1 LYSKRTAP
9 VTRIFLDVSR
19 AAGHLIA
26 IPAAARYV
34 MRTIKIHIIAALA
47 FILTAASFSFL
58 YSEKKKRDYVGS
70 EKCGICHAAETIGNQ
85 YDKWLRTPHAKAVL
99 ILRTSDAAALGKKLS
114 IKNPAEDRQ
123 CLKCHAT
130 GGGTNPKLP
139 EEGVGC
145 EACHGPGSSY
155 HEYGNHVDTVNRPGA
170 YETALKNGMY
180 PVLGISSIKKREKM
194 CLSCHNSRRP
204 CFPTTAKEIYRQSI
218 SLQVIT
224 DMKKG
229 GDPAR
234 GDYVNLKHQL
244 IPPFPQ
250 Y

>member
-1 LYSKRTAP
+1 MTTIRKYS
-9 VTRIFLDVSR
+9 
-19 AAGHLIA
+19 
-26 IPAAARYV
+26 
-34 MRTIKIHIIAALA
+34 IAALA
-47 FILTAASFSFL
+47 FILAAASFSLL

-70 EKCGICHAAETIGNQ
+70 EVCGTCHTAESIGNQ
-85 YDKWLRTPHAKAVL
+85 HDKWLRTPHAKAFL
-99 ILRTSDAAALGKKLS
+99 QLRTAEAVTLGKKLS

-130 GGGTNPKLP
+130 GGGVNPKIS

-145 EACHGPGSSY
+145 EACHGPGSGY
-155 HEYGNHVDTVNRPGA
+155 YEFGNHVDLVNRQGA

-180 PVLGISSIKKREKM
+180 PVLGIRSIKKREKM
-194 CLSCHNSRRP
+194 CLRCHNSRRP
-204 CFPTTAKEIYRQSI
+204 CFPTTAAEIYRQSI
-218 SLQVIT
+218 SLPVIA

-229 GDPAR
+229 SDSTKGDF
-234 GDYVNLKHQL
+234 VNLKHLL